1 MVFIGR
7 IYQTIKL
14 TNSQRISLPSP
25 LGEGLG
31 GEAGRVGGEAGRV
44 GGEAENLWLRP
55 FFYITLASSLLQ
67 PYFLAPLIVVQQT
80 VADVGA

>member
-25 LGEGLG
+25 LGEGL
-31 GEAGRVGGEAGRV
+31 GGEAGRV